1 MAALAGTTLAWRGT
15 VLDRVWILNKA
26 AYRQLSSAG
35 RPVGALFFLLSA
47 ILATAAMGWFKRRLW
62 GWGLAVAIISL
73 QVTGDFVN
81 LVRGDFLR
89 GGAGLTI
96 AGALLLYLL
105 QPKVRATF
113 HSATNANVVGSTRR

>member
-1 MAALAGTTLAWRGT
+1 MAALAGITLAWRGT
-15 VLDRVWILNKA
+15 VLDGVWVLNKG
-26 AYRQLSSAG
+26 AYRQLSPAG

-47 ILATAAMGWFKRRLW
+47 ILATAAMGWFKRRVW

-81 LVRGDFLR
+81 LIGGDFLR
-89 GGAGLTI
+89 GAAGVTI
-96 AGALLLYLL
+96 AGPLLLYLL